1 MTEVLSDS
9 INPSHQHSSVAAA
22 SNSCNAYAAPNPT
35 LSQLRERKGW
45 SLEEIAQ
52 QLRISVMQAS
62 ALESLNFAQ
71 LPRPPY
77 LQGFIRNYCRL
88 LQADPSHYIAL
99 ANDAVSPPSL
109 VLDNNPRTLGCF
121 DEPHGYTSAHT
132 RRMWIA
138 AFCVAVCT
146 GIILIGVE
154 QTTSNKGENNAAKL
168 AASIS
173 VTPSSVVLALPDT
186 LTAVTSSNNALT
198 KPTSVNALQNTAND
212 GLRVIRLIYRG
223 DSWVELRDA
232 QGVVLTSQLNKSG
245 SEQSLTGQPPLK
257 LIAGAAKNV
266 TVEVDGKAIVL
277 DAFTKENVA
286 RLNIE

>member
-35 LSQLRERKGW
+35 LSQLREIKGW

-168 AASIS
+168 AASTS
-173 VTPSSVVLALPDT
+173 VTPSSVVLA

-198 KPTSVNALQNTAND
+198 KPTSVNALQKTAND